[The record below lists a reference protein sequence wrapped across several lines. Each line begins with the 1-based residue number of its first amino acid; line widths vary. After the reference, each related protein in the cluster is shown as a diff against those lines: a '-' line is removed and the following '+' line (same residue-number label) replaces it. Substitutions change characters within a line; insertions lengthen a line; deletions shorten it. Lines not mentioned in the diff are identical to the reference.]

1 MTTDSPG
8 PTHHDLTGA
17 DAARLHRWQAHGRPT
32 IPLVTGPD
40 GTVQV
45 STTSP
50 HTILRNQSAPMA
62 AFRAA
67 AIDWLDQ
74 HCPG

>member
-1 MTTDSPG
+1 MTIDFPE
-8 PTHHDLTGA
+8 PTPHDLTGA
-17 DAARLHRWQAHGRPT
+17 DAARLHRWQAHGQPV
-32 IPLVTGPD
+32 IPLVTDPD

-50 HTILRNQSAPMA
+50 HTILRSQTPQMA

-67 AIDWLDQ
+67 AATWLDQ